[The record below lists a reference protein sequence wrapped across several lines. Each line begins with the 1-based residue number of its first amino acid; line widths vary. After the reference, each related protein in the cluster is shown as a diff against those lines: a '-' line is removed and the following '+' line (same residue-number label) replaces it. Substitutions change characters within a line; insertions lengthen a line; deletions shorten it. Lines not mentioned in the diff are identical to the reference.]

1 MREIN
6 KNKIQKWQNKTKSTP
21 ERLARDFQCTETRP
35 KTATETSKAPDGK
48 REAKRPSEASDYV
61 LCIKKVSP
69 GSFHS
74 VSDVLQEHHESPCPI
89 SRQGWTRRRHS
100 LLEILFHRDT
110 LTGTRMHVLCVGF
123 SLLSWWCR
131 CGCVLCMDSC
141 GLCERRV
148 CGHVALKLFCIIA
161 VLL

>member
-1 MREIN
+1 MT
-6 KNKIQKWQNKTKSTP
+6 KQNKKHS
-21 ERLARDFQCTETRP
+21 R
-35 KTATETSKAPDGK
+35 ETSQRLPMHRNPPRDSHRDIESSRREKGGETTK
-48 REAKRPSEASDYV
+48 RGV
-61 LCIKKVSP
+61 GLCFMHKKVSP

-110 LTGTRMHVLCVGF
+110 LSGTRMHVLCVGF
-123 SLLSWWCR
+123 SLLSCWCW